1 MELKLTTKLAVTEFT
16 PSSCWM
22 PLQPQVGRCH
32 QPLYGFVFP
41 PHNADHCPINGILSN
56 MA

>member
-1 MELKLTTKLAVTEFT
+1 MELKLPTKLAVTEFT
-16 PSSCWM
+16 PSSCWV